1 MSEDEQVFFIEE
13 ENETPEQILE
23 RKKLSPKQDSRSEAV
38 VQIDAISASNV
49 DEITNFTKNYNK
61 LTKLV
66 LEQSKDPILLQ
77 LETKIQKE
85 DYSEQTL

>member
-1 MSEDEQVFFIEE
+1 MFFIEE
-13 ENETPEQILE
+13 DNETQEQILE

-38 VQIDAISASNV
+38 VQIDALSASNV
-49 DEITNFTKNYNK
+49 DEITNFTRNYNK
-61 LTKLV
+61 LTKLM